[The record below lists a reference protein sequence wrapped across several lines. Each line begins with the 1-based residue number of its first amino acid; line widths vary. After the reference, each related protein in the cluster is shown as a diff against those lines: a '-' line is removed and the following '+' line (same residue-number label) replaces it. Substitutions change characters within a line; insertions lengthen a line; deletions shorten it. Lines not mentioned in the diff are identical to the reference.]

1 MAAAS
6 GAITLNR
13 GFVDGG
19 ESPKEKSRKM
29 RETLKSILD
38 EIPRSEDL
46 RFHYTDAKIAELI
59 ANGGFRSSDIGL
71 GGRGVYFSEVSPV
84 SDEAAAWPDEEF
96 KTKILKMNYANDWNS
111 PARANCANA
120 VIVVAAPKRMTAEV
134 PYREGA
140 HVVRTADLGP
150 GADLKHLIKAVWL
163 LYGEGG
169 NRIHKSGG
177 YPALAQAAFEEHPT
191 RGELTDNRRLIVG
204 PDDDDGWSAATTV
217 RLGGGDATVA
227 FELVNQGGYSAFF
240 GVLRPGA
247 HRDEDLGC
255 QLGGVGLNTNGVLR
269 VNGSKEREGLPR
281 FSDGSRVVLEWR
293 GGAQTLAWVVNGKRV
308 LEHQGDF
315 AGYHIAVG
323 GVGGNTTI
331 QLVEAA

>member
-227 FELVNQGGYSAFF
+227 FELMKKGRFAPF

-247 HRDEDLGC
+247 DRDIGLGY
-255 QLGGVGLNTNGVLR
+255 QQGGVGLHTGGYFWV
-269 VNGSKEREGLPR
+269 
-281 FSDGSRVVLEWR
+281 DGSRKRNDLPSISEGRRVVLEWR
-293 GGAQTLAWVVNGKRV
+293 GGAQTLAWVVDGERV

-315 AGYHIAVG
+315 AGYDIAVG
-323 GVGGNTTI
+323 GYRNATI